1 VKAGYRQEVSAI
13 TKTGEEP
20 SNREGPRGPSQ
31 RLRLLGIAPLM
42 FFMAH
47 LLFYVSDPSYA
58 STDGVQ
64 NMLWMCNVGNL
75 MLAAGLLLGSP
86 RVIRLAVIW
95 LVPGLPL
102 WVFDAVLRGGLL
114 FTSFL
119 THIGGLA
126 VGLIAMR
133 RVRADRWTW
142 LYGLG
147 WYLLVQ
153 QASRLLTSEYWNVNV
168 SHRVYPGYEKVVSQ
182 YWQFW
187 LLTSAMVAVGLFVLG
202 FIMIKLFPPRAA
214 SSSFER

>member
-1 VKAGYRQEVSAI
+1 MSAV
-13 TKTGEEP
+13 TESREDKPKP
-20 SNREGPRGPSQ
+20 SRERELTP

-42 FFMAH
+42 FFTAH
-47 LLFYVSDPSYA
+47 LLFYATDPFYA
-58 STDGVQ
+58 SNRGVE

-75 MLAAGLLLGSP
+75 VLGVGLLLGQP

-102 WVFDAVLRGGLL
+102 WVFDAIQRGGLL

-126 VGLIAMR
+126 VGLIVMR
-133 RVRADRWTW
+133 SVRADRWTW
-142 LYGLG
+142 AYGFG

-153 QASRLLTSEYWNVNV
+153 QLSRLFTSEFWNVNV
-168 SHRVYPGYEKVVSQ
+168 AHKAYPGYEHVVSQ

-187 LLTSAMVAVGLFVLG
+187 ILTSLMVAVGLCILG
-202 FIMIKLFPPRAA
+202 FILIKLFPPRAA
-214 SSSFER
+214 G